1 MLETAEIEH
10 ANTTVGSATDKDINA
25 TCAEAYIEDLLVV
38 GNQLCLGGEGGY
50 VPNSTGRVY
59 A

>member
-10 ANTTVGSATDKDINA
+10 ANTTVGSTTDKDINA

-50 VPNSTGRVY
+50 VPNGTCRVY